1 MYAAADATLHR
12 ALRYALHGWPVFPC
26 RPGGKEPATR
36 HGFRDASTDPGQIR
50 RWWSRHAEE
59 NLAIATGTPGPDVLD
74 VDQHGEAGNGFAA
87 WRRLSV
93 AGLLDGT
100 IAIVATPRGG
110 LHAYFAGTAQPSRR
124 LPNHHLDFKAV
135 GGYVL
140 APPSQVGGMPYRLLT
155 KFGTAG
161 GILDWAAVTSLLEI
175 RRGQGARD
183 WGAAHK
189 DGARLASWIERLD
202 EGNRNSG
209 LFWAACRVIEAGQ
222 EHLLDGLATAA
233 ATTGLTHREIKRTI
247 ASARQTTQPHQATP
261 CRPG

>member
-100 IAIVATPRGG
+100 IAIVATPVAACTPTSPAPRS
-110 LHAYFAGTAQPSRR
+110 HP
-124 LPNHHLDFKAV
+124 
-135 GGYVL
+135 GGYL
-140 APPSQVGGMPYRLLT
+140 TTTWISRPS
-155 KFGTAG
+155 
-161 GILDWAAVTSLLEI
+161 
-175 RRGQGARD
+175 
-183 WGAAHK
+183 
-189 DGARLASWIERLD
+189 
-202 EGNRNSG
+202 
-209 LFWAACRVIEAGQ
+209 
-222 EHLLDGLATAA
+222 A
-233 ATTGLTHREIKRTI
+233 ATCSHRLRKSEGCRTDCSPSSVPQAASSTGPR
-247 ASARQTTQPHQATP
+247 
-261 CRPG
+261 